1 VNRHQEAVSSWA
13 GLTESATSA
22 FARLWRGFMTA
33 RVVVAVVLLALLAA
47 IYGFGPG
54 ATHWAVVLCAAYLAS
69 TVAVRLLSQP
79 KEPGR
84 TFDVQWIFI
93 LVVDIGTYAALHL
106 LQTSNFNFA
115 PLLALPVLLASVLGS
130 LLLALGTAAAVTLLL
145 LADAWWVM
153 LETSGDI
160 TPRFFQSGLS
170 GIGYFVVA
178 FLANQ
183 LASRLVRQEAAAIS
197 GQLAA
202 RIQTQVN
209 ELIIETLADGVLV
222 IDEAGLVRATNPA
235 AQRLLGGDDAV
246 HATPFL
252 LTAHAGWQPL
262 VEQARLTFLKRTPQL
277 ADVSMGDD
285 PQLLRQVHVRTR
297 LTVVPDT
304 LAGSL
309 CVMFLEDLREMEARL
324 RTERLA
330 VMGRMSAAVAH
341 EIRNPLAAIM
351 QANALLEEDL
361 EQPGQQ
367 QLARMVRQNGQRL
380 AQIVEE
386 ILNVTR
392 VSSPSGTVSP
402 SLALDDAVRS
412 MCADWVAQARSAGT
426 LQPGTVQVLVGA
438 PDIEVVFA
446 PDHLRRILVN
456 LLDNALRYAQAQ
468 PGGIRVFTQPQD
480 DGCVALTVW
489 SHGTPL
495 PHAIRQHLF
504 EPFSSSESRSSGLGL
519 YICRELCQRYGATI
533 DYCRQALDEPAA
545 IEGNAFVVNLNP
557 SAMLHTA

>member
-1 VNRHQEAVSSWA
+1 
-13 GLTESATSA
+13 
-22 FARLWRGFMTA
+22 MTA
-33 RVVVAVVLLALLAA
+33 RVVVAVVLLVLLSAM
-47 IYGFGPG
+47 YGLNQG
-54 ATHWAVVLCAAYLAS
+54 ATQWAVLLCAAYLAS

-79 KEPGR
+79 VAPGN
-84 TFDVQWIFI
+84 TFSVQWLFI
-93 LVVDIGTYAALHL
+93 LVVDIAVYALLHL
-106 LQTSNFNFA
+106 LQTASINYA

-130 LLLALGTAAAVTLLL
+130 MLLAFGTAAVVTLLL

-153 LETSGDI
+153 LQTSADI

-183 LASRLVRQEAAAIS
+183 LASRLVREEAAARS
-197 GQLAA
+197 GELAA

-209 ELIIETLADGVLV
+209 ELIIETLSDGVLV
-222 IDEAGLVRATNPA
+222 IDEQGLVRATNPA
-235 AQRLLGGDDAV
+235 AQRLLGGGDAA
-246 HATPFL
+246 HATPFSL
-252 LTAHAGWQPL
+252 LDVPAWRPL
-262 VEQARLTFLKRTPQL
+262 VEQARLTFLRRTPQL
-277 ADVSMGDD
+277 ADVSMDGDA
-285 PQLLRQVHVRTR
+285 LGARQVHVRTR

-304 LAGSL
+304 LAESL

-361 EQPGQQ
+361 DRPGQQ

-392 VSSPSGTVSP
+392 VSQHSGGATP
-402 SLALDDAVRS
+402 ALALDATVAS
-412 MCADWVAQARSAGT
+412 VCAEWLGQARTAHN
-426 LQPGTVQVLVGA
+426 LPVDRLHLLLDAADAQVM
-438 PDIEVVFA
+438 FA
-446 PDHLRRILVN
+446 PDHLRRLLVN
-456 LLDNALRYAQAQ
+456 LLDNALRYAQTA
-468 PGGIRVFTQPQD
+468 PASIRVITQVGV
-480 DGCVALTVW
+480 DGNPSLSVW
-489 SHGTPL
+489 SNGVPLTPEVQ
-495 PHAIRQHLF
+495 RHLF

-519 YICRELCQRYGATI
+519 YICRELCQRYNATI
-533 DYCRQALDEPAA
+533 AYRREPHALPEPAD
-545 IEGNAFVVNLNP
+545 GNAFEVTLQP
-557 SAMLHTA
+557 ARG